1 MTTTNEPMSDTVV
14 TLNGVTKQ
22 FGDVVAVN
30 DTDLE
35 IERGELITLLGPS
48 GCGKTTTLR
57 MIAGFETPS
66 EGRIEING
74 ENVVDVPP
82 YERDIGMVFQ
92 YFALF
97 PHMTVADNIAFG
109 LKMSGIDESTIND
122 RIDEALEMV
131 SLPEVADRY
140 PENLSGGQQQRI
152 ALARSL
158 VVEPDVLLLDEPLS
172 SLDKKLREEMR
183 LEIMRLH
190 RELDVTMIYVT
201 HNQSEALSISDR
213 MAVMNDG
220 EIRQVGSPSEV
231 YQEPADEFVA
241 DFIGTAN
248 LVKGTAESTD
258 GEYSIST
265 TTGID
270 ITADATTPTTDQSFD
285 RGSDVTVLLRPERLS
300 LGTSRNGAEN
310 QVQGMVREITYLGSS
325 AEYYIDLP
333 DESELQLSTPVKG
346 DIEHSPGDEVVIS
359 FDSSAPILLGG
370 N

>member
-1 MTTTNEPMSDTVV
+1 MSDTVV
-14 TLNGVTKQ
+14 NLRGVTKR

-30 DTDLE
+30 DADLE
-35 IERGELITLLGPS
+35 IERGELLTLLGPS

-57 MIAGFETPS
+57 MVAGFEIPS
-66 EGRIEING
+66 EGTIEING
-74 ENVVDVPP
+74 EDVVDVPP
-82 YERDIGMVFQ
+82 YDRDIGMVFQ

-109 LKMSGIDESTIND
+109 LKMNGVEGSEINR
-122 RIDEALEMV
+122 RIEEALEMV
-131 SLPEVADRY
+131 SLPEVGDRY
-140 PENLSGGQQQRI
+140 PQNLSGGQQQRI

-220 EIRQVGSPSEV
+220 EIRQVGSPEEV

-248 LVKGTAESTD
+248 LLDSTVESNEDGYLLSTESGFDVK
-258 GEYSIST
+258 
-265 TTGID
+265 
-270 ITADATTPTTDQSFD
+270 ADRDTPIHDRMIE
-285 RGSDVTVLLRPERLS
+285 RGSEVTMLLRPERLS
-300 LGTSRNGAEN
+300 LGAKGNGDVN
-310 QVQGMVREITYLGSS
+310 QVRGTLRDITYFGST
-325 AEYYIDLP
+325 AEYYVDLP
-333 DESELQLSTPVKG
+333 NGSEIQLLSPISGSV
-346 DIEHSPGDEVVIS
+346 ERSPGDDVTVS
-359 FDSSAPILLGG
+359 FDSSAPIILGG